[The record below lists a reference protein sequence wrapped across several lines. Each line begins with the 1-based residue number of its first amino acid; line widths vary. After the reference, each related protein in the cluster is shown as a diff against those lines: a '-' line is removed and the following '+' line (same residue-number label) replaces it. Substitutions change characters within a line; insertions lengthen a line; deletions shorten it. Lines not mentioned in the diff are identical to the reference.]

1 MKLVF
6 CSVLYVV
13 SCIKKVREVAMKEKY
28 ELYKLNY
35 KKYIILFKCGN
46 FYIALNDDAIV
57 MNNVFKYKIIESA
70 NFIKSGF
77 PISSLSKALSILDEK
92 QINYVIVDKEIM
104 FKNKNAN
111 NKYSDYL
118 NKNNNVDILLNRINT
133 INKILKNNLSNPKID
148 SVLNSIERDLC
159 KINY

>member
-1 MKLVF
+1 MKLVL

-13 SCIKKVREVAMKEKY
+13 SCIKSIREVAMKEKY

-57 MNNVFKYKIIESA
+57 MNNLFKYKIIESA

-77 PISSLSKALSILDEK
+77 PISSLSKVLSILDEK
-92 QINYVIVDKEIM
+92 QINYVIVDKEII
-104 FKNKNAN
+104 FKNKTAN
-111 NKYSDYL
+111 NKYNDYL

>member
-1 MKLVF
+1 MKN
-6 CSVLYVV
+6 
-13 SCIKKVREVAMKEKY
+13 KY
-28 ELYKLNY
+28 DFYKLEY
-35 KKYIILFKCGN
+35 KNYIILFKCGN

-92 QINYVIVDKEIM
+92 QINYVIVDKEII
-104 FKNKNAN
+104 FKNKNTN

-118 NKNNNVDILLNRINT
+118 LACSMEAGKWLFGKDVSGRNNFKV
-133 INKILKNNLSNPKID
+133 LKNGEVVRNLVP
-148 SVLNSIERDLC
+148 SVDTNGVACFYDLVS
-159 KINY
+159 KRYFYNKGSGKFIVG